1 MGAAS
6 NPEILAPQRGDVEEG
21 QVTQR
26 LPHEI
31 APAGA
36 HRRRPSRPSEHPGS
50 VEGDR
55 ERRKAPRGGDRRAWG
70 RRSRHGRLLR
80 RASKAPLARHLED
93 CVGETHGPG
102 GGGVSARVPLGVVAT
117 SGSEETAG
125 RSRLTSNRRFA
136 SGRRPGWLRPREI
149 SPSHISANRSSL
161 RPALPPV
168 ARRSTGASSC
178 RSMTIAKRFR
188 CRPTSCP

>member
-1 MGAAS
+1 
-6 NPEILAPQRGDVEEG
+6 
-21 QVTQR
+21 
-26 LPHEI
+26 
-31 APAGA
+31 
-36 HRRRPSRPSEHPGS
+36 
-50 VEGDR
+50 
-55 ERRKAPRGGDRRAWG
+55 
-70 RRSRHGRLLR
+70 
-80 RASKAPLARHLED
+80 
-93 CVGETHGPG
+93 VGETHGPG